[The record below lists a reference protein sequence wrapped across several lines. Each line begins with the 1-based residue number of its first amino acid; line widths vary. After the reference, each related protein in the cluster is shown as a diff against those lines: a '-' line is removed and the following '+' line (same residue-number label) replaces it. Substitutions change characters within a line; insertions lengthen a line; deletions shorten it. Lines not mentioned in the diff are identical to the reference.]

1 MTMTFKVAGNLA
13 ADPEFS
19 TFKGGEG
26 VRARLRVATDRPVGE
41 GKFETDYL
49 DLVVFGATAEAMR
62 DAHSGDRVEASGS
75 VRPASYEKDGER
87 RFSIN
92 FVANKITWQSK
103 KDIAAS
109 RSSERAASAS
119 APTGERRAER
129 ATAGR

>member
-1 MTMTFKVAGNLA
+1 MTMTFKIAGNLA

-62 DAHSGDRVEASGS
+62 DARSGDRVEASGS
-75 VRPASYEKDGER
+75 VRPTSYEKDGER
-87 RFSIN
+87 RFAIN
-92 FVANKITWQSK
+92 FVANKLTWQSK
-103 KDIAAS
+103 HEVAVTRSKD
-109 RSSERAASAS
+109 RAASAATS
-119 APTGERRAER
+119 RQAETAA
-129 ATAGR
+129 ATR

>member
-26 VRARLRVATDRPVGE
+26 VRARLRVATDRPVAE

-49 DLVVFGATAEAMR
+49 DLVVFGTTAGALR

-75 VRPASYEKDGER
+75 VRPTSYEKDGER
-87 RFSIN
+87 RFAIN
-92 FVANKITWQSK
+92 FVANRVTWQSK
-103 KDIAAS
+103 HEVGAS
-109 RSSERAASAS
+109 RSKDRAASADTS
-119 APTGERRAER
+119 RRAETVA
-129 ATAGR
+129 ATR

>member
-1 MTMTFKVAGNLA
+1 MTMTFKIAGNLA

-26 VRARLRVATDRPVGE
+26 VRARLRVATDRPVAD

-49 DLVVFGATAEAMR
+49 DLVVFGGTADAIREA
-62 DAHSGDRVEASGS
+62 HTGDRVEASGS
-75 VRPASYEKDGER
+75 VRPTSYEKDGER
-87 RFSIN
+87 RFAIN

-109 RSSERAASAS
+109 RSSERAAGAS
-119 APTGERRAER
+119 APAGERRAER
-129 ATAGR
+129 ASAGR